1 MQTRQAASINIS
13 VNNVVKK
20 TIKLSDLLIKPAR
33 VSYCFGHLSC
43 LLRKN
48 WFSKLINQ
56 RFGFRDSS
64 VKQRT
69 PRATSAWKFIWDR
82 SVGQNFEK
90 THQQTSVGCGW
101 LMNNKK
107 KALQLFCGSFVVNFT
122 MPEFKTERNSWRK
135 VSFTRKVNLLLLN
148 EDYNIFQ
155 KE

>member
-20 TIKLSDLLIKPAR
+20 TMKLSDLLIKPAR

-56 RFGFRDSS
+56 RFGFRTSKERRARLVRES
-64 VKQRT
+64 LFGTAALVKTLKRH
-69 PRATSAWKFIWDR
+69 TSRQVWV
-82 SVGQNFEK
+82 VGD
-90 THQQTSVGCGW
+90 
-101 LMNNKK
+101 MNNKK
-107 KALQLFCGSFVVNFT
+107 KALQLLWGSFVVNFT
-122 MPEFKTERNSWRK
+122 MPEFRTERNSWRK
-135 VSFTRKVNLLLLN
+135 VCFTRKVNLLLLN